1 MNHDSGIRWIHY
13 TEARELRGPLAVVAG
28 VAEVGWDEFVV
39 LELDDGTLRHG
50 LVLEVDRDVA
60 VVEVLEG
67 TAGIDPDHLR
77 IEFTGAPL
85 RIPVG
90 DGWLGRVCNGRGE
103 PVDGG
108 PPITGKPMAV
118 SGAPLNPIRRDPPA
132 DPVLT
137 GISVIDALTTLVR
150 GQKLPVFSLPGL
162 PHLELACQIAAQATV
177 GGEPFNVVFAGMG
190 LTHTDAAYV
199 AEVLDERSA
208 AGELVLLRN
217 LADDP
222 VIERLLT
229 PRLALT
235 IAEHLAFGDDGGRHV
250 LVVLDDMTSYAEA
263 LREVSAARREIPAR
277 RAYPG
282 YLYSDLAT
290 VYERCGRI
298 SGQPGSIT
306 LVPVVT
312 MPGGDITHPV
322 PDLTGYITEGQIML
336 SGDMHARGVYPPV
349 DVLSSLSRLMRHGA
363 GPGRTRADHLPLA
376 TQLLATLARARQ
388 VRDLVDLIGA
398 DTLTATDRA
407 HLDLANAFAADLV
420 DQRLDEVRD
429 LESTLERTWRVLDR
443 LPRGSLA
450 MLPDEL
456 IARYHPPRVDE
467 AR

>member
-1 MNHDSGIRWIHY
+1 M
-13 TEARELRGPLAVVAG
+13 RGPLAVVSG

-39 LELDDGTLRHG
+39 LELDDGMLRHG

-108 PPITGKPMAV
+108 PPIVGKPMPV
-118 SGAPLNPIRRDPPA
+118 SGAPLNPIRCDPPA

-137 GISVIDALTTLVR
+137 GISVIDVLTTLVR

-235 IAEHLAFGDDGGRHV
+235 IAEHLAFGDDGGGRHV
-250 LVVLDDMTSYAEA
+250 LERMPSPPTSSINASMK
-263 LREVSAARREIPAR
+263 SAISNRHSNEPGACSTGCPA
-277 RAYPG
+277 AP
-282 YLYSDLAT
+282 S
-290 VYERCGRI
+290 RCC
-298 SGQPGSIT
+298 P
-306 LVPVVT
+306 
-312 MPGGDITHPV
+312 M
-322 PDLTGYITEGQIML
+322 
-336 SGDMHARGVYPPV
+336 
-349 DVLSSLSRLMRHGA
+349 
-363 GPGRTRADHLPLA
+363 
-376 TQLLATLARARQ
+376 
-388 VRDLVDLIGA
+388 
-398 DTLTATDRA
+398 
-407 HLDLANAFAADLV
+407 N
-420 DQRLDEVRD
+420 
-429 LESTLERTWRVLDR
+429 
-443 LPRGSLA
+443 
-450 MLPDEL
+450 
-456 IARYHPPRVDE
+456 
-467 AR
+467 